1 LPSINTSTHLAVD
14 SALAIAAG
22 EYRSL
27 FVAMEV
33 IEIAD
38 EEQVNETIPEEP
50 NEAAQEPKISNAVLV
65 ELFFKK
71 DPNKPDG
78 FSCGNMILQKRL
90 KGFTNLIAH
99 IKGYHEDW
107 KTIARDAL
115 RKNQTSLRK

>member
-1 LPSINTSTHLAVD
+1 LPSINTSTHLDIVVH
-14 SALAIAAG
+14 
-22 EYRSL
+22 YRTV

-65 ELFFKK
+65 EIFFKK
-71 DPNKPDG
+71 DPNTPDG
-78 FSCGNMILQKRL
+78 FTCRCGRLILQNRL
-90 KGFTNLIAH
+90 KGFTNLIGH
-99 IKGYHEDW
+99 IKTGFHEDW